1 MNKYKI
7 FSNAKINIG
16 LNVFEKNEDG
26 YHDID
31 SIMVPVTLADE
42 MEIEIYNESGN
53 LEIECSEKKIP
64 TDERNIL
71 YKAYKVFFENMETKE
86 LKIKVLL
93 KKNIPSEAGL
103 GGGSSNAAFFL
114 KVLNEYSGN
123 IYSLEE
129 LEKISM
135 RIGSDVPFF
144 IKNKT
149 ARVGGKGEKIRE
161 VENNLEDGLILIKPE
176 FGVST
181 KEAYNNFDNLD
192 EKKYSNFDEIES
204 CLKTNNRV
212 GIEKNIENSLEQ
224 AIENNIDIKILK
236 MTLNA
241 VLPNK
246 RFFMSGSGSTYYTFV
261 TEAERAQVET
271 RLKTFVDNV
280 KIIICGIK
288 NSRGGLI

>member
-1 MNKYKI
+1 MNKYKV

-71 YKAYKVFFENMETKE
+71 YKTYKVFFENIETKE

-224 AIENNIDIKILK
+224 AIENNIDIKMLK

-261 TEAERAQVET
+261 TETERAQVET

-288 NSRGGLI
+288 K

>member
-1 MNKYKI
+1 MNKYKV

-71 YKAYKVFFENMETKE
+71 YKTYKVFFENIETKE

-261 TEAERAQVET
+261 TETERAQVET

-280 KIIICGIK
+280 KIIICSIK
-288 NSRGGLI
+288 K

>member
-1 MNKYKI
+1 MNKYKV

-71 YKAYKVFFENMETKE
+71 YKAYKVFFENIETKE

-161 VENNLEDGLILIKPE
+161 VENNLEDSLILIKPE

-261 TEAERAQVET
+261 TETERAQVET

-288 NSRGGLI
+288 K

>member
-1 MNKYKI
+1 MNKYKV

-42 MEIEIYNESGN
+42 MEIEIYNEFGN

-71 YKAYKVFFENMETKE
+71 YKTYKVFFENIETKE

-224 AIENNIDIKILK
+224 AIENNIDIKMLK

-261 TEAERAQVET
+261 TETERAQVET

-288 NSRGGLI
+288 K

>member
-1 MNKYKI
+1 MNKYKV

-16 LNVFEKNEDG
+16 LNIFEKNEDG

-31 SIMVPVTLADE
+31 SIMVPISLADE

-71 YKAYKVFFENMETKE
+71 YKAYKVFFENIETKE

-123 IYSLEE
+123 IYSIEE
-129 LEKISM
+129 LEKLSM

-149 ARVGGKGEKIRE
+149 ARVEGKGEKIRE
-161 VENNLEDGLILIKPE
+161 IENNLDDSLILIKPQ

-181 KEAYNNFDNLD
+181 KEAYDNFDKLA

-224 AIENNIDIKILK
+224 AIENNIDIKMLK

-261 TEAERAQVET
+261 TETERAQVET

-280 KIIICGIK
+280 KIIICSIK
-288 NSRGGLI
+288 K

>member
-1 MNKYKI
+1 MNKYKV

-53 LEIECSEKKIP
+53 LEIECSEKKVP

-71 YKAYKVFFENMETKE
+71 YKAYKVFFENIETKE

-114 KVLNEYSGN
+114 KVLNEYSGY

-192 EKKYSNFDEIES
+192 EKKYSNFDEIENW
-204 CLKTNNRV
+204 LKTNNRV

-224 AIENNIDIKILK
+224 AIENNIDIKMLK

-261 TEAERAQVET
+261 TETERAQVET

-280 KIIICGIK
+280 KIIICSIK
-288 NSRGGLI
+288 K

>member
-1 MNKYKI
+1 MNKYKV

-64 TDERNIL
+64 TDKRNIL
-71 YKAYKVFFENMETKE
+71 YKAYKVFFENIETKE

-224 AIENNIDIKILK
+224 AIENNIDIKMLK

-261 TEAERAQVET
+261 TETERAQVET

-288 NSRGGLI
+288 K

>member
-1 MNKYKI
+1 MNKYKV

-71 YKAYKVFFENMETKE
+71 YKAYKVFFENIETKE

-224 AIENNIDIKILK
+224 AIENNIDIKMLK

-261 TEAERAQVET
+261 TETERAQVET

-288 NSRGGLI
+288 K

>member
-1 MNKYKI
+1 MNKYKV

-71 YKAYKVFFENMETKE
+71 YKTYKVFFENIETKE

-149 ARVGGKGEKIRE
+149 ARVSGKGEKIRE
-161 VENNLEDGLILIKPE
+161 VENNLEDSLILIKPE

-224 AIENNIDIKILK
+224 AIENNIDIKMLK

-261 TEAERAQVET
+261 TETERAQVET

-280 KIIICGIK
+280 KIIICSIK
-288 NSRGGLI
+288 K

>member
-1 MNKYKI
+1 
-7 FSNAKINIG
+7 
-16 LNVFEKNEDG
+16 
-26 YHDID
+26 
-31 SIMVPVTLADE
+31 
-42 MEIEIYNESGN
+42 
-53 LEIECSEKKIP
+53 
-64 TDERNIL
+64 
-71 YKAYKVFFENMETKE
+71 
-86 LKIKVLL
+86 
-93 KKNIPSEAGL
+93 
-103 GGGSSNAAFFL
+103 
-114 KVLNEYSGN
+114 
-123 IYSLEE
+123 
-129 LEKISM
+129 M

-149 ARVGGKGEKIRE
+149 ARVSGKGEKIRE
-161 VENNLEDGLILIKPE
+161 VENNLEDSLILIKPE

-224 AIENNIDIKILK
+224 AIENNIDIKMLK

-261 TEAERAQVET
+261 TETERAQVET

-288 NSRGGLI
+288 KIAEGD

>member
-71 YKAYKVFFENMETKE
+71 YKAYKVFFENIETKE

-224 AIENNIDIKILK
+224 AIENNIDIKMLK

-261 TEAERAQVET
+261 TETERAQVET

-288 NSRGGLI
+288 K

>member
-1 MNKYKI
+1 MNKYKV

-71 YKAYKVFFENMETKE
+71 YKAYKVFFENIETKE

-204 CLKTNNRV
+204 CLKTTTRV

-224 AIENNIDIKILK
+224 AIENNIDIKMLK

-261 TEAERAQVET
+261 TETERAQVET

-288 NSRGGLI
+288 K

>member
-1 MNKYKI
+1 MIFLNKYKV

-71 YKAYKVFFENMETKE
+71 YKAYKVFFENIETKE

-261 TEAERAQVET
+261 TETERAQVET

-288 NSRGGLI
+288 K

>member
-1 MNKYKI
+1 MIFLNKYKI

-71 YKAYKVFFENMETKE
+71 YKAYKVFFENIETKE

-103 GGGSSNAAFFL
+103 GGGSSNAAFYL

-224 AIENNIDIKILK
+224 AIENNIDIKMLK

-261 TEAERAQVET
+261 TETERAQVET

-288 NSRGGLI
+288 K

>member
-1 MNKYKI
+1 MNKYKV

-42 MEIEIYNESGN
+42 MEIEIYNESGD

-71 YKAYKVFFENMETKE
+71 YKAYKVFFENIETKE

-224 AIENNIDIKILK
+224 AIENNIDIKMLK

-261 TEAERAQVET
+261 TETERAQVET

-288 NSRGGLI
+288 K

>member
-1 MNKYKI
+1 MNKYKV

-71 YKAYKVFFENMETKE
+71 YKAYKVFFENIETKE

-129 LEKISM
+129 LENISM

-224 AIENNIDIKILK
+224 AIENNIDIKMLK

-261 TEAERAQVET
+261 TEPERAQVET
-271 RLKTFVDNV
+271 RLKTCVDNV

-288 NSRGGLI
+288 K

>member
-1 MNKYKI
+1 MNKYKV

-71 YKAYKVFFENMETKE
+71 YKAYKVFFENIETKE

-181 KEAYNNFDNLD
+181 KEAYNNFD
-192 EKKYSNFDEIES
+192 KKYSNFDEIES

-224 AIENNIDIKILK
+224 AIENNIDIKMLK

-261 TEAERAQVET
+261 TETERAQVET

-288 NSRGGLI
+288 K

>member
-1 MNKYKI
+1 MNKYKV

-71 YKAYKVFFENMETKE
+71 YKTYKVFFENIETKE

-261 TEAERAQVET
+261 TETERAQVET

-288 NSRGGLI
+288 K

>member
-71 YKAYKVFFENMETKE
+71 YKAYKVFFENIETKE

-224 AIENNIDIKILK
+224 AIENNIDIKMLK

-261 TEAERAQVET
+261 TETERAQVET

-280 KIIICGIK
+280 KIIICSIK
-288 NSRGGLI
+288 K

>member
-1 MNKYKI
+1 MNKYKV

-71 YKAYKVFFENMETKE
+71 YKAYKVFFENIETKE

-204 CLKTNNRV
+204 CLKINNRV

-261 TEAERAQVET
+261 TETERAQVET

-280 KIIICGIK
+280 KIIICSIK
-288 NSRGGLI
+288 K

>member
-1 MNKYKI
+1 MIFLNKYKV

-71 YKAYKVFFENMETKE
+71 YKAYKVFFENIETKE

-224 AIENNIDIKILK
+224 AIENNIDIKMLK

-261 TEAERAQVET
+261 TETERAQVET

-288 NSRGGLI
+288 K

>member
-1 MNKYKI
+1 MIFLNKYKV

-53 LEIECSEKKIP
+53 LDIECSEKKIP

-71 YKAYKVFFENMETKE
+71 YKAYKVFFENIETKE

-149 ARVGGKGEKIRE
+149 ARVSGKGEKIRE

-224 AIENNIDIKILK
+224 AIENNIDIKMLK

-261 TEAERAQVET
+261 TETERAQVET

-288 NSRGGLI
+288 K

>member
-1 MNKYKI
+1 MNKYKV

-31 SIMVPVTLADE
+31 SIMVPISLADE

-71 YKAYKVFFENMETKE
+71 YKAYKVFFENIETKE

-123 IYSLEE
+123 IYSIEE
-129 LEKISM
+129 LEKLSM

-149 ARVGGKGEKIRE
+149 ARVEGKGEKIRE
-161 VENNLEDGLILIKPE
+161 IENNLDDSLILIKPQ

-181 KEAYNNFDNLD
+181 KEAYDNFDKLA

-224 AIENNIDIKILK
+224 AIENNIDIKMLK

-261 TEAERAQVET
+261 TETERAQVET

-280 KIIICGIK
+280 KIIICSIK
-288 NSRGGLI
+288 K

>member
-1 MNKYKI
+1 MNKYKF

-71 YKAYKVFFENMETKE
+71 YKAYKVFFENIETKE

-261 TEAERAQVET
+261 TETERAQVET

-288 NSRGGLI
+288 K

>member
-1 MNKYKI
+1 MNKYKV

-71 YKAYKVFFENMETKE
+71 YKAYKVFFENIETKE

-224 AIENNIDIKILK
+224 AIENNIDIKMLK
-236 MTLNA
+236 MTLNS

-261 TEAERAQVET
+261 TETERAQVET

-288 NSRGGLI
+288 K

>member
-1 MNKYKI
+1 MNKYKV

-71 YKAYKVFFENMETKE
+71 YKTYKVFFENIETKE

-129 LEKISM
+129 LEKIST

-161 VENNLEDGLILIKPE
+161 VENNLEDGLILIKPK

-224 AIENNIDIKILK
+224 AIENNIDIKMLK

-261 TEAERAQVET
+261 TETEKAQVET
-271 RLKTFVDNV
+271 RLKTFVDNI

-288 NSRGGLI
+288 K

>member
-1 MNKYKI
+1 MNKYKV

-53 LEIECSEKKIP
+53 LDIECSEKKIP

-71 YKAYKVFFENMETKE
+71 YKAYKVFFENIETKE

-149 ARVGGKGEKIRE
+149 ARVSGKGEKIRE

-224 AIENNIDIKILK
+224 AIENNIDIKMLK

-261 TEAERAQVET
+261 TETERAQVET

-288 NSRGGLI
+288 K

>member
-1 MNKYKI
+1 MNKYKV

-71 YKAYKVFFENMETKE
+71 YKTYKVFFENIETKE

-161 VENNLEDGLILIKPE
+161 VENNLEDGLILIKPK

-224 AIENNIDIKILK
+224 AIENNIDIKMLK

-261 TEAERAQVET
+261 TETEKAQVET
-271 RLKTFVDNV
+271 RLKTFVDNI

-288 NSRGGLI
+288 K

>member
-1 MNKYKI
+1 MNKYKV

-16 LNVFEKNEDG
+16 LNVFEKNEDR

-71 YKAYKVFFENMETKE
+71 YKAYKVFFENIETKE

-149 ARVGGKGEKIRE
+149 ARVSGKGEKIRE

-224 AIENNIDIKILK
+224 AIENNIDIKMLK

-261 TEAERAQVET
+261 TETERAQVET

-280 KIIICGIK
+280 KIIICSIK
-288 NSRGGLI
+288 K

>member
-1 MNKYKI
+1 MNKYKV

-71 YKAYKVFFENMETKE
+71 YKAYKVFFENIETKE

-123 IYSLEE
+123 KYSLEE

-149 ARVGGKGEKIRE
+149 ARVGGKGEKIRG

-224 AIENNIDIKILK
+224 AIENNIDIKMLK

-261 TEAERAQVET
+261 TETERAQVET

-288 NSRGGLI
+288 K

>member
-1 MNKYKI
+1 MNKYKV

-71 YKAYKVFFENMETKE
+71 YKAYKVFFENIETKE

-129 LEKISM
+129 LENISM

-224 AIENNIDIKILK
+224 AIENNIDIKMLK

-261 TEAERAQVET
+261 TETERAQVET

-288 NSRGGLI
+288 K

>member
-42 MEIEIYNESGN
+42 MEIEIYNESGK

-71 YKAYKVFFENMETKE
+71 YKAYKVFFENIETKE

>member
-42 MEIEIYNESGN
+42 MEIEIYNESGS

-71 YKAYKVFFENMETKE
+71 YKAYKVFFENIETKE

-123 IYSLEE
+123 IFSIEE

-224 AIENNIDIKILK
+224 AIENNIDIKMLK

-246 RFFMSGSGSTYYTFV
+246 RFFLSGSGSTYYTFV
-261 TEAERAQVET
+261 IETERAQVET

-288 NSRGGLI
+288 K

>member
-1 MNKYKI
+1 MNKYKV

-31 SIMVPVTLADE
+31 SIMVPVTLADK

-71 YKAYKVFFENMETKE
+71 YKAYKVFFENIETKE

-149 ARVGGKGEKIRE
+149 ARVSGKGEKIRE

-224 AIENNIDIKILK
+224 AIENNIDIKMLK

-261 TEAERAQVET
+261 TETERAQVET

-288 NSRGGLI
+288 K

>member
-1 MNKYKI
+1 MNKYKV

-53 LEIECSEKKIP
+53 LDIECSEKKIP

-71 YKAYKVFFENMETKE
+71 YKAYKVFFENIETKE

-224 AIENNIDIKILK
+224 ATENNIDIKMLK

-261 TEAERAQVET
+261 TETERAQVET

-288 NSRGGLI
+288 K

>member
-42 MEIEIYNESGN
+42 MEIEIYNESGS

-71 YKAYKVFFENMETKE
+71 YKAYKVFFENIETKE

-123 IYSLEE
+123 IFTIEE
-129 LEKISM
+129 IEKISM
-135 RIGSDVPFF
+135 RIISHVTIF
-144 IKNKT
+144 KKKKT

-224 AIENNIDIKILK
+224 AIENNIDIKMLK

-246 RFFMSGSGSTYYTFV
+246 RFFLSGSGSTYYTFV
-261 TEAERAQVET
+261 IETERAQVET

-288 NSRGGLI
+288 K

>member
-1 MNKYKI
+1 MNKYKV

-53 LEIECSEKKIP
+53 LDIECSEKKIP

-71 YKAYKVFFENMETKE
+71 YKAYKVFFENIETKE

-224 AIENNIDIKILK
+224 ATENNIDIKMLK

-261 TEAERAQVET
+261 TETERAQVET

-280 KIIICGIK
+280 KIIICSIK
-288 NSRGGLI
+288 K

>member
-1 MNKYKI
+1 MNKYKV

-71 YKAYKVFFENMETKE
+71 YKAYKVFFENIETKE

-149 ARVGGKGEKIRE
+149 ARVSGKGEKIRE

-224 AIENNIDIKILK
+224 AIENNIDIKMLK

-261 TEAERAQVET
+261 TETERAQVET

-288 NSRGGLI
+288 K

>member
-1 MNKYKI
+1 MNKYKV
-7 FSNAKINIG
+7 FSNGKINIG

-71 YKAYKVFFENMETKE
+71 YKTYKVFFENIETKE

-93 KKNIPSEAGL
+93 KKNIPSEA
-103 GGGSSNAAFFL
+103 
-114 KVLNEYSGN
+114 GN

-261 TEAERAQVET
+261 TETERAQVET

-280 KIIICGIK
+280 KIIICSIK
-288 NSRGGLI
+288 K